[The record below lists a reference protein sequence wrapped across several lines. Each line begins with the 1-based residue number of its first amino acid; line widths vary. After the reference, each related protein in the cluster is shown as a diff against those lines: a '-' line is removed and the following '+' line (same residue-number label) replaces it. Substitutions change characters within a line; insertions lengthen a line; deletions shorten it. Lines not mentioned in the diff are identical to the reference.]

1 MYHCN
6 SSKIEF
12 YRNRKEYNY
21 DNYDDFKGYSNEI
34 EKPKVIEPE
43 DTKEN
48 NFFMKLF
55 KRK

>member
-6 SSKIEF
+6 STKIEF

-21 DNYDDFKGYSNEI
+21 DTYDDFKGYSNEI
-34 EKPKVIEPE
+34 EKNKVIEPE
-43 DTKEN
+43 DAKKL

-55 KRK
+55 KKM